1 MLKLFH
7 LYWNTIFTPLKVRV
21 DLIEDKD
28 LCSAASKRGKYRQ
41 ELKVGPDTTRSVPFI
56 IIPMIHGQF
65 PIEVKAAVKDSWLSD
80 GIMKKL
86 LVVVRRAGCSGYRAG
101 TSLYFCL
108 NCMCGHFKGIKAT
121 SVYTV

>member
-1 MLKLFH
+1 M
-7 LYWNTIFTPLKVRV
+7 

-41 ELKVGPDTTRSVPFI
+41 EIKVGPSTTRSVPFI
-56 IIPMIHGQF
+56 IIPMKHGQF

-86 LVVVRRAGCSGYRAG
+86 LVVVRAGCIGHRAVA
-101 TSLYFCL
+101 SLYFCL
-108 NCMCGHFKGIKAT
+108 ICMC
-121 SVYTV
+121 